1 MEVNYSVSTDA
12 NFGKKSAIITIPPT
26 PPNRNSVF
34 ITVSEEQ
41 IHEFKGPDGNNKF
54 SRIKNIDDKEITAF
68 VDGKVVTL
76 YTNIKKTG
84 GRRKTRKSRKNKSRR
99 YRRV

>member
-12 NFGKKSAIITIPPT
+12 NFGKKSAIITIPT

-41 IHEFKGPDGNNKF
+41 FHEFKGPDGNDKF
-54 SRIKNIDDKEITAF
+54 SRIKKINNEEITAF
-68 VDGKVVTL
+68 VDGKLVTL
-76 YTNIKKTG
+76 YKNIKKTG
-84 GRRKTRKSRKNKSRR
+84 GRKSRRKSRNKSRR